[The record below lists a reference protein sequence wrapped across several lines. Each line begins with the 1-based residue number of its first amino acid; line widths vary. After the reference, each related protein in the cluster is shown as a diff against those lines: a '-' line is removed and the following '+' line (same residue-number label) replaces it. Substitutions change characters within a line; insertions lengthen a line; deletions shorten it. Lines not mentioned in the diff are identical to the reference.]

1 MHLCRYHGKEVVQVV
16 QEPGQV
22 LYIPQGL
29 PHAIHNLDNNI
40 ALTRNQLFSVG
51 HITPSHYRTC
61 IGPVHIWHH
70 PFRGSLTPSTMIVG
84 VWNQAL

>member
-1 MHLCRYHGKEVVQVV
+1 MLCRYHGKEVVQVV

-51 HITPSHYRTC
+51 HIKPAHYRT
-61 IGPVHIWHH
+61 IGPVH
-70 PFRGSLTPSTMIVG
+70 T
-84 VWNQAL
+84 